1 MKMLNREERKEYE
14 SRKFII
20 GLIIV
25 LSVTAIIKFPSI
37 IIAAPLGYFSVWLAM
52 FLGYGKEQGK
62 RKFKEWSFEQ
72 KDGIHKFLEETQ
84 QLRDK
89 ENLK

>member
-1 MKMLNREERKEYE
+1 MLNKEERRDYE
-14 SRKFII
+14 MRKFII
-20 GLIIV
+20 GLVIV
-25 LSVTAIIKFPSI
+25 LSITAIIKYPSI
-37 IIAAPLGYFSVWLAM
+37 IIAAPLGYLSIWLGM
-52 FLGYGKEQGK
+52 FLGYGKEKGK
-62 RKFKEWSFEQ
+62 RKFTEWSFEQ